1 LHSLDW
7 PAYDAATMLNI
18 LWLSFFFLAFLAA
31 LWQWLSGSN
40 PEVFSALITSSFEM
54 ASLAVEIALGLIGV
68 MALWLGL
75 FRIAEHGGLIAVV
88 SRLMAPLFG
97 RLMPEVP
104 AGHPALGSVTMNLAA
119 NFLGLDNAAT
129 PMGLKAMHD
138 LQTLNPDK
146 DTATNAQILFLV
158 LNTSSVTLLPV
169 TIFLYRAQQ
178 GSTEPAAVFLPILMA
193 TSASTLVGLLSVA
206 WVQRLR
212 LWDPVVLAWF
222 GGFAVLL
229 AALLSWIVG
238 LPSDLLT
245 ARSAFIG
252 NLLLF
257 CLIVLFLLSGVQRR
271 LDCYALFVEGAKE
284 GFNVAVTIIPFLLA
298 MLVGIGV
305 FRASGCLDL
314 LLAGIRSLVLWLGIN
329 ADFVEALPTAFM
341 KPLSGSGA
349 RAMMLETMNTYGV
362 DSFAARVAA
371 SIQGSTETTFYVLA
385 VYFGSVGIRKTR
397 HAIACGLAADV
408 AGISTAILAC
418 YWFFA

>member
-1 LHSLDW
+1 
-7 PAYDAATMLNI
+7 MLNT
-18 LWLSFFFLAFLAA
+18 LWLSFFFLAFVAA

-40 PEVFSALITSSFEM
+40 PEVFSELIASSFEM

-88 SRLMAPLFG
+88 SRLMAPLFR

-138 LQTLNPDK
+138 LQSLNPDK
-146 DTATNAQILFLV
+146 ETATNAQILFLV

-222 GGFAVLL
+222 GGFAVFL
-229 AALLSWIVG
+229 AAMLSWIVG

-245 ARSAFIG
+245 ARSAFFG

-257 CLIVLFLLSGVQRR
+257 SLIVLFLLSGVQRR

-284 GFNVAVTIIPFLLA
+284 GFNVAITIIPFLLA

-314 LLAGIRSLVLWLGIN
+314 LLAGIRSMVLWLGIN

-408 AGISTAILAC
+408 AGITTAIIAC

>member
-1 LHSLDW
+1 
-7 PAYDAATMLNI
+7 MLNI
-18 LWLSFFFLAFLAA
+18 IWLSFFFLAFIAA
-31 LWQWLSGSN
+31 LWQWLSGNN
-40 PEVFSALITSSFEM
+40 PEVFSDLIASSFEM

-75 FRIAEHGGLIAVV
+75 FRVAEHGGLIAVI
-88 SRLMAPLFG
+88 SRVMAPLFT

-104 AGHPALGSVTMNLAA
+104 ANHPALGSVTMNLAA

-129 PMGLKAMHD
+129 PMGLKAMKD
-138 LQTLNPDK
+138 LQTLNPDP

-178 GSTEPAAVFLPILMA
+178 GSAEPAAVFLPILMA

-206 WVQRLR
+206 WVQKLK
-212 LWDPVVLAWF
+212 LLDPVVLAWF
-222 GGFAVLL
+222 GGFAVFL

-257 CLIVLFLLSGVQRR
+257 SIIVLFLISGVKRR
-271 LDCYALFVEGAKE
+271 LDCYSLFVEGAKE
-284 GFNVAVTIIPFLLA
+284 GFNVAITIIPFLLA

-305 FRASGCLDL
+305 FRASGCLDIL
-314 LLAGIRSLVLWLGIN
+314 L
-329 ADFVEALPTAFM
+329 
-341 KPLSGSGA
+341 
-349 RAMMLETMNTYGV
+349 
-362 DSFAARVAA
+362 
-371 SIQGSTETTFYVLA
+371 
-385 VYFGSVGIRKTR
+385 
-397 HAIACGLAADV
+397 
-408 AGISTAILAC
+408 
-418 YWFFA
+418 

>member
-1 LHSLDW
+1 
-7 PAYDAATMLNI
+7 MLNI
-18 LWLSFFFLAFLAA
+18 IWLSFFFLAFIAA

-40 PEVFSALITSSFEM
+40 PEVFSDLIASSFEM
-54 ASLAVEIALGLIGV
+54 ANLAVEIALGLIGV

-75 FRIAEHGGLIAVV
+75 FRVAEHGGLIAVV
-88 SRLMAPLFG
+88 SRAMAPLFT

-104 AGHPALGSVTMNLAA
+104 ANHPALGSVTMNLAA

-129 PMGLKAMHD
+129 PMGLKAMKD
-138 LQTLNPDK
+138 LQTLNPDQ

-178 GSTEPAAVFLPILMA
+178 GSAEPTAVFLPILMA

-206 WVQRLR
+206 WVQKLK
-212 LWDPVVLAWF
+212 LFDPVVLAWF
-222 GGFAVLL
+222 GGFAVFL
-229 AALLSWIVG
+229 AAMLSWIVG
-238 LPSDLLT
+238 LPSDLLA

-257 CLIVLFLLSGVQRR
+257 SIIVLFLLSGVKRQ
-271 LDCYALFVEGAKE
+271 LDCYSLFVEGAKE
-284 GFNVAVTIIPFLLA
+284 GFGVAITIIPFLLA

-305 FRASGCLDL
+305 FRASGCLDIL
-314 LLAGIRSLVLWLGIN
+314 LSGIRSLVLWLGIN

-349 RAMMLETMNTYGV
+349 RAMMLETMSTYGV
-362 DSFAARVAA
+362 DSFAGRVAA

-408 AGISTAILAC
+408 AGISTAIVAC
-418 YWFFA
+418 YWFFG

>member
-1 LHSLDW
+1 
-7 PAYDAATMLNI
+7 MLNT
-18 LWLSFFFLAFLAA
+18 LWLSFFFLAFVAA

-40 PEVFSALITSSFEM
+40 PEVFSDLIASSFEM

-88 SRLMAPLFG
+88 SRCMAPLFR

-138 LQTLNPDK
+138 LQSLNPDK
-146 DTATNAQILFLV
+146 ETATNAQILFLV

-222 GGFAVLL
+222 AGFAVFL

-257 CLIVLFLLSGVQRR
+257 SLIVLFLLSGVQRR

-284 GFNVAVTIIPFLLA
+284 GFTVAITIIPFLLA

-362 DSFAARVAA
+362 DSFPARVAA

-408 AGISTAILAC
+408 AGITTAILAC

>member
-1 LHSLDW
+1 
-7 PAYDAATMLNI
+7 MLNI
-18 LWLSFFFLAFLAA
+18 LWLSFFLLAFVAA

-40 PEVFSALITSSFEM
+40 PEVFSQLIAATFEM
-54 ASLAVEIALGLIGV
+54 ANLAVEIAIGLIGI

-75 FRIAEHGGLIAVV
+75 FKIAEHSGLINIIARAVG
-88 SRLMAPLFG
+88 PLFS

-104 AGHPALGSVTMNLAA
+104 PNHPAIGSVTMNLAA

-129 PMGLKAMHD
+129 PMGLKAMND
-138 LQTLNPDK
+138 LQELNPDK

-206 WVQRLR
+206 WIQKLR
-212 LWDPVVLAWF
+212 LHDPVLLAWF
-222 GGFAVLL
+222 GGFAVFM
-229 AALLSWIVG
+229 AALLSFIVG
-238 LPSDLLT
+238 LPGDILS
-245 ARSAFIG
+245 ARSALIG

-257 CLIVLFLLSGVQRR
+257 SVIVLFLVSGIQRK
-271 LDCYALFVEGAKE
+271 LDCYSLFIEGAKE
-284 GFNVAVTIIPFLLA
+284 GFNVAIKIIPFLLA

-305 FRASGCLDL
+305 FRASGCLDIL
-314 LLAGIRSLVLWLGIN
+314 LEGIRALVAMLGI
-329 ADFVEALPTAFM
+329 DTRFVDALPTAFM

-349 RAMMLETMNTYGV
+349 RAMMLETMNTFGV
-362 DSFAARVAA
+362 DSFPARMAAT
-371 SIQGSTETTFYVLA
+371 IQGSTETTFYVLA

-397 HAIACGLAADV
+397 HAITCGLLADF
-408 AGISTAILAC
+408 AGITTAIFAS
-418 YWFFA
+418 YWFFG